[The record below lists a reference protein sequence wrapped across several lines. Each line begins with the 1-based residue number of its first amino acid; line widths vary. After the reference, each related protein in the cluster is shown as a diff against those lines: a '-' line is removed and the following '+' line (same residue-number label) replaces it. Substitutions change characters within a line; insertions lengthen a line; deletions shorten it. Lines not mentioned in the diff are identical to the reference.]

1 MGILSAIGSALVGTL
16 LGSGGGKG
24 GGSTPPEPQPK
35 SLLGFFVKYKRRET
49 LSKNYRDAKV
59 FSPTY
64 NFETKTLAA
73 INELQKQDTI
83 KERKYKT
90 KILRAIG

>member
-35 SLLGFFVKYKRRET
+35 SLKGYFVRDKRREP
-49 LSKNYRDAKV
+49 LSKNYRNAKV

-73 INELQKQDTI
+73 INEIENQDTI

-90 KILRAIG
+90 RILRAIG